1 MKSFTETT
9 ICLMSDMGFTPIVL
23 IGLLIATLSLILN
36 LKATNIYIKR
46 FLEHKNKD
54 KFINLIFYT
63 SFVLILMIIIAVL
76 SRYFVN
82 ENIQIFFSVIYMFL
96 LGFILYSLFTIVFI
110 LQRIVRNSFQTDV

>member
-1 MKSFTETT
+1 MEFFTKIT
-9 ICLMSDMGFTPIVL
+9 ISLMNDMGFTPIVL

-36 LKATNIYIKR
+36 LKATNIYIQR

-76 SRYFVN
+76 SNYISNEYIQMIFSMVYILFLVFV
-82 ENIQIFFSVIYMFL
+82 
-96 LGFILYSLFTIVFI
+96 LYSLFTIVFI
-110 LQRIVRNSFQTDV
+110 LQRIVKNSFKDDV

>member
-1 MKSFTETT
+1 MN
-9 ICLMSDMGFTPIVL
+9 DMGFTPIVL

-36 LKATNIYIKR
+36 LKATNIYIQR

-76 SRYFVN
+76 SNYISNEYIQMIFSMVYILFLVFV
-82 ENIQIFFSVIYMFL
+82 
-96 LGFILYSLFTIVFI
+96 LYSLFTIVFI
-110 LQRIVRNSFQTDV
+110 LQRIVKNSFKDDV